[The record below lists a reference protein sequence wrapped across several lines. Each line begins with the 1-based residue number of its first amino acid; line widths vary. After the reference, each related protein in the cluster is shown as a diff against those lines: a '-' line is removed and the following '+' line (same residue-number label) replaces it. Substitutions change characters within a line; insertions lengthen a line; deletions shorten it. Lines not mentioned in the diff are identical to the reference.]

1 MGDKGLGAFHFLG
14 GAQTM
19 GRERKKGSEAHKG
32 LLMSDHCPINGK
44 FISWG
49 HFKHTSVLSSCRLR
63 KQGSA
68 FLIAVPLW
76 PWLFLGIDKMV
87 PSLSNSV
94 L

>member
-1 MGDKGLGAFHFLG
+1 MGNKGLGAFHFLG

-32 LLMSDHCPINGK
+32 LLMSDRCPINGK

-49 HFKHTSVLSSCRLR
+49 HFKHISVLSSRLR

-76 PWLFLGIDKMV
+76 PWLILGIDKMV
-87 PSLSNSV
+87 PALSNSV